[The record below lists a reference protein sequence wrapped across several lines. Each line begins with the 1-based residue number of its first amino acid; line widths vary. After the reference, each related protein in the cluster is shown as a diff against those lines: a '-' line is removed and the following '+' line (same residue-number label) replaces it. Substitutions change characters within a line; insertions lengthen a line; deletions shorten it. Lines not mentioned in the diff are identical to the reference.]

1 MHREEEV
8 RYGRMTKSA
17 IDSLT
22 GENIGD
28 QVYNTDHK
36 IRETWNGTIWTNDYS
51 ITGIAGEALSEGQ
64 AVHIEDVS
72 GNPRVKLA
80 STGQSHAFL
89 GLVVRGGA
97 NNGDEVVVAYK
108 GKWKAYFQNTTTH
121 GNYFAL
127 TSTSGTVEDD
137 GTNSAATYFTT
148 GVILE
153 TQTYTATPILSYVW
167 ISGVEK
173 S

>member
-1 MHREEEV
+1 MYREEEV
-8 RYGRMTKSA
+8 KYGRKTKA
-17 IDSLT
+17 VIDSLT

-28 QVYNTDHK
+28 QVYNTDNK

-51 ITGIAGEALSEGQ
+51 ITGIAGEALLEGQ

-72 GNPRVKLA
+72 GNPKVKLA
-80 STGQSHAFL
+80 STGQNHAFL

-97 NNGDEVVVAYK
+97 SIGDEVVVAYK
-108 GKWKAYFQNTTTH
+108 GKWKAYFEETTTH

-127 TSTSGTVEDD
+127 TSSSGIVEDD
-137 GTNSAATYFTT
+137 GTNSAASYFTT

-153 TQTYTATPILSYVW
+153 NNNYIASPLLSYVW
-167 ISGVEK
+167 ISGVER
-173 S
+173 